1 MTFSDHREG
10 RGTMYNW
17 LVVSY
22 FTAGTPYKKE
32 AARLEESMLQLT
44 IPHHV
49 AEVPNL
55 RDWQKNTHF
64 KAVFIRKMMDRF
76 PTKDLIWVDADA
88 VFHHYP
94 VLFDEIAEANHID
107 ISCHHRN
114 WKHGKNELLS
124 GTVYIRNNMAMK
136 KVVDDW
142 ILLNKQ
148 NKSTWEQRNLARAIK
163 REPLVN
169 VCSLPI
175 EYCCIFDDDNR
186 KQIDPVIEHFQAS
199 RRLRRMVG

>member
-1 MTFSDHREG
+1 
-10 RGTMYNW
+10 MYNW
-17 LVVSY
+17 LVISY
-22 FTAGTPYKKE
+22 FTAKTPYKKE

-55 RDWQKNTHF
+55 GDWQKNTHF
-64 KAVFIRKMMDRF
+64 KARFIRQMMDRF

-94 VLFDEIAEANHID
+94 VLFDSLSDMLPME
-107 ISCHHRN
+107 HHVAAHFRN

-124 GTVYIRNNMAMK
+124 GTLFFNKSDLAKRL
-136 KVVDDW
+136 VDDW
-142 ILLNKQ
+142 IRINKQ
-148 NKSTWEQRNLARAIK
+148 NPSTWEQRNLARAIK
-163 REPLVN
+163 REPLIDVLD
-169 VCSLPI
+169 LPI
-175 EYCCIFDDDNR
+175 EYCCIFDDDRR